1 MAIAKKPNSNTSE
14 IVSQKDHKAEAFIA
28 GAAHGPKNR
37 LRPYKQPILIRF
49 NPNLLDKI
57 DEASRHR
64 GISRSAWI
72 QYIISKALDYG
83 EG

>member
-1 MAIAKKPNSNTSE
+1 MP
-14 IVSQKDHKAEAFIA
+14 
-28 GAAHGPKNR
+28 R
-37 LRPYKQPILIRF
+37 LYKQPVMLRF
-49 NPNLLDKI
+49 DSTLLDKV

-72 QYIISKALDYG
+72 QYIISKALEHG